1 MRAPGV
7 TRVGPTCWKYSEVS
21 MQSGSVPWKTQTP
34 KNLSGHRRNSNE
46 PQVMSQGQHSV
57 LIAAHL
63 LEVFGGVQAVGR
75 GLVLGAPRDARGDV
89 QAAREGHGQQ
99 VGVGGAPGDVAVAHL
114 PMAQVVV
121 QQAQR
126 VVPPLQIEYQVMRR
140 KS

>member
-1 MRAPGV
+1 MRAPGAM
-7 TRVGPTCWKYSEVS
+7 RAGP
-21 MQSGSVPWKTQTP
+21 
-34 KNLSGHRRNSNE
+34 
-46 PQVMSQGQHSV
+46 
-57 LIAAHL
+57 HL
-63 LEVFGGVQAVGR
+63 LEVLGGVQAVGR

-140 KS
+140 KCRESDRSTQDRPLGQRSVRHSCRQ